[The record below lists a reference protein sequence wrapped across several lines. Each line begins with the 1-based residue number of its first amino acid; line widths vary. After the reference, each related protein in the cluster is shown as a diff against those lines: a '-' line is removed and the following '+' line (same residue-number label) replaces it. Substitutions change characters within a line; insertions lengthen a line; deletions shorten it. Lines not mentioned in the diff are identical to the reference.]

1 MTIYTAT
8 LTAEQ
13 ADRLERHVRSGNYL
27 LREVPYARF
36 SGVRKEYNV
45 TFYLSGKLVVQGKG
59 TRDFVEFI
67 LEPEILQKVAL
78 GYEQVLDPTLMD
90 PRIGVDESGKGDF
103 FGPLCIAGVYVNAKI
118 LGAWSDAGIKD
129 SKSVS
134 SDVQIGR
141 LAKII
146 RSTLGCVYDVVVIGN
161 EAYNRMH
168 SRYGSVNTVLA
179 WGHARVIENLMEQSP
194 LMVPLPVRA
203 ISDQFASSK
212 TTVERAL
219 MEKGRT
225 LELVQRHKAESDMAV
240 AAASIL
246 ARDEYVT
253 RMERLEREYEVPLPK
268 GAAKGVEVAGRTA
281 MAKHGAEVLPKI
293 AKMHFRTAYRVLGLP
308 EPAASTWV
316 RGGRAS

>member
-13 ADRLERHVRSGNYL
+13 SDRLERHVRAGNYL

>member
-13 ADRLERHVRSGNYL
+13 ADRLERHVRAGNYL

-78 GYEQVLDPTLMD
+78 GYEQVLDPTLLD

-308 EPAASTWV
+308 EPAASNWV

>member
-13 ADRLERHVRSGNYL
+13 ADRLERHVRAGSYL